1 MKTILLPVLLA
12 LTAPLFAQEASP
24 PDDRAADRT
33 ALRALAA
40 QYETAINSG
49 DLSSLAGS
57 LLPEASAVFL
67 TGDECRG
74 LPAMQAFYDKI
85 KPQLGPG
92 SRYSVKLHPDTTDF
106 HGDTA
111 IGHGTS
117 DEHVVLGSGKELFYQ
132 TKWTAV
138 LKKSGDRWLAS
149 RLHVSLDPIN
159 NPIVATR
166 YALTGWL
173 KLGAG
178 ALGGIVVGYL
188 LGKRKA
194 NKRQC
199 LGDTP

>member
-12 LTAPLFAQEASP
+12 FATLLPAQEAAP
-24 PDDRAADRT
+24 PDDRDADKT
-33 ALRALAA
+33 ALRALAKT
-40 QYETAINSG
+40 YETAINSG

-74 LPAMQAFYDKI
+74 LPAMQAFYDNI
-85 KPQLGPG
+85 KSQLGPG

-106 HGDTA
+106 HGDIV

-117 DEHVVLGSGKELFYQ
+117 DEHVVLGSGKELSYQ
-132 TKWTAV
+132 AKWTAV

-149 RLHVSLDPIN
+149 RLHISLDPIN

-166 YALTGWL
+166 YAVTGWL
-173 KLGAG
+173 MLGAG
-178 ALGGIVVGYL
+178 ALGGSVVGYL
-188 LGKRKA
+188 LGKRRRRFHPGK
-194 NKRQC
+194 
-199 LGDTP
+199 